1 MLKSIEP
8 TTTKSLNSI
17 KSLYLLLAIVG
28 SIAPWYWLLQDP
40 AALLS
45 PTLFFGRAFANNIA
59 ITEATDL
66 LISATTFFCFVSIE
80 LKRLGSSQRWLFLY
94 IGLTFGI
101 GVCCALPVFLYRRS
115 QILERQAFRQVGS
128 PINQG

>member
-1 MLKSIEP
+1 MQKSIEAS
-8 TTTKSLNSI
+8 TKTSHAI
-17 KSLYLLLAIVG
+17 ESLYLLLAIVG

-45 PTLFFGRAFANNIA
+45 PALFFGRAFANNIA

-66 LISATTFFCFVSIE
+66 LISATTFFCFAAIE
-80 LKRLGSSQRWLFLY
+80 LKRLGASQRWLCLY

-101 GVCCALPVFLYRRS
+101 GLCCALPVFLYRRS
-115 QILERQAFRQVGS
+115 QILNR
-128 PINQG
+128 